1 MSVLAEGIM
10 VLSVLMIVMGFLLG
24 IKENADKK

>member
-10 VLSVLMIVMGFLLG
+10 VLSVFMIVMGFLLG